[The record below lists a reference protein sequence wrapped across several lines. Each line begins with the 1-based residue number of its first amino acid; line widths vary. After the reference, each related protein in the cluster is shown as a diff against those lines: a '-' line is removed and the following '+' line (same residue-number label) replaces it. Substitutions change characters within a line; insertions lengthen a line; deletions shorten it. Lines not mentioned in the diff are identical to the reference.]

1 MNTIVNKIP
10 TFEERLEEA
19 YKAVNEM
26 HKRDKTGLCFIDI
39 IKPTQWLN
47 NLLIW
52 KNQMEA
58 DKNGK

>member
-1 MNTIVNKIP
+1 MEYNHKIP

-26 HKRDKTGLCFIDI
+26 HKRDKAGLCFVDI